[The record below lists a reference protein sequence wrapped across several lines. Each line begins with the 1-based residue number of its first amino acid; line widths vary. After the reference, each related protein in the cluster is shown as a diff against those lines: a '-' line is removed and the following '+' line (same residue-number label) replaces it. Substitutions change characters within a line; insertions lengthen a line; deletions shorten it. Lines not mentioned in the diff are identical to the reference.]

1 MTHDLKISKEYYQ
14 DVLLG
19 IKTFELR
26 KNDRDYK
33 VGHVLLLNEYDIIE
47 LEYTGRKLKRVIS
60 YILKGGN
67 YGLDENFVIMGIKR
81 L

>member
-14 DVLLG
+14 DVLLRF
-19 IKTFELR
+19 KTFELR
-26 KNDRDYK
+26 RNDRDYK
-33 VGHVLLLNEYDIIE
+33 VGDILLLNEYDIND
-47 LEYTGRKLKRVIS
+47 LKYTGRKLKRVIT